1 MMTMQRRQQIK
12 SFRLSSDLTVFGR
25 RVNRADQILGTL
37 YELHAEHL
45 CYMYM
50 LL

>member
-1 MMTMQRRQQIK
+1 MMTMQRRQQLK

-25 RVNRADQILGTL
+25 RVNRADVACGTL
-37 YELHAEHL
+37 CGLHAEHP